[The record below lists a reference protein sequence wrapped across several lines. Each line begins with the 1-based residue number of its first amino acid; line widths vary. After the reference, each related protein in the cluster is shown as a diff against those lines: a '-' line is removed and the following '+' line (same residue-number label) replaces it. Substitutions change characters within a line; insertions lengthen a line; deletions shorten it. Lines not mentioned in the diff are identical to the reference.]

1 MNTRWKMDT
10 EWRVGYTK
18 AKGFESESHVGRFV
32 GKNQFLFPYAGWDF
46 RYRETFEL
54 EENIFGQT
62 STKNDRGVACFG
74 IQYTLPFFLVAD
86 FRIDHTGYL
95 RFQIS
100 RHDIPITPRIRLWGT
115 YNSDFEY
122 SIGARY
128 ILTKYISLSTHYD
141 SDMGFGAGL
150 TLTY

>member
-1 MNTRWKMDT
+1 MNTRWKFET

-18 AKGFESESHVGRFV
+18 ITGAETESHFGRYI
-32 GKNQFLFPYAGWDF
+32 GKNQFLFPYTGWDF
-46 RYRETFEL
+46 RYRETTGT

-62 STKNDRGVACFG
+62 NTKNDRGVACFG
-74 IQYTLPFFLVAD
+74 IQYTLPYFIVAD
-86 FRIDHTGYL
+86 VRIDHTGYL

-100 RHDIPITPRIRLWGT
+100 RHDIPLTRRIRLWAS

-122 SIGARY
+122 SIGAKY
-128 ILTKYISLSTHYD
+128 ILTKYLSVSSHYD

-150 TLTY
+150 SLTY